1 MLGQAVTPPVE
12 CGTLREGK
20 AMGTWRPITIK
31 TEDGD
36 LIIDALVVA
45 PGLAVDGC
53 GRRDLPRRQRWVITH
68 IPSGLMVGIRNG
80 SGAAFPTRH
89 QAIAVAQRLAELTD
103 WSALAKKDISEAL
116 REQIKAI
123 LDANV

>member
-1 MLGQAVTPPVE
+1 
-12 CGTLREGK
+12 
-20 AMGTWRPITIK
+20 MGTWRPITIK

-36 LIIDALVVA
+36 LTIDALVVA
-45 PGLAVDGC
+45 PGLAVDGW
-53 GRRDLPRRQRWVITH
+53 GRRDLPRRRRWVITH

-80 SGAAFPTRH
+80 SEAAFPTRH

-103 WSALAKKDISEAL
+103 WSALTKKDISEAL